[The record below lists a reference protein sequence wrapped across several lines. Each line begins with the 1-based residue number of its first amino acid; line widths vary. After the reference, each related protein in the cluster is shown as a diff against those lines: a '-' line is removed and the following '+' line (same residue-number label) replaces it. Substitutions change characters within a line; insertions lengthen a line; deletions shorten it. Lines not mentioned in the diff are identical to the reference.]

1 MTHVGNCIQMA
12 AALICCPL
20 LLQRVSLKQ
29 TPISCMLLASVAA
42 DPQTRDPLSP
52 EVKIWFFLKKGRRYC
67 VCNDMGALDHT
78 H

>member
-1 MTHVGNCIQMA
+1 MTHVGNCIQMT

-52 EVKIWFFLKKGRRYC
+52 EVKICFF
-67 VCNDMGALDHT
+67 
-78 H
+78 